1 MTLPQFPEFKDVGL
15 EDREVFRS
23 FFEGFPVEVC
33 ELNFGN
39 TFIWRHFDHPRYT
52 AVRGNLCILFS
63 PPDEPPYFLQPV
75 GGADLPETIET
86 CLSAAPR
93 LSRVPASFA
102 AANCPGFRCAPD
114 RDNDDYVYAASDLAE
129 LKGKKYDGK
138 RNRIRKFEKS
148 HASRFVQLGP
158 ECLPDCGRL
167 FEEWSREKKPDMA
180 MAQAQE
186 EAIREALT
194 HFGPLGLSGGAIEVD
209 GRIEAFSIG
218 EALSPDTAVIHIEIV
233 SPRFEGLAQ
242 LMNREFV
249 RNELSG
255 YAFINREQD
264 MGVPGLRRAKESY
277 HPHHRVEKHHIW
289 K

>member
-1 MTLPQFPEFKDVGL
+1 MSLPVYPEFKEVGL
-15 EDREVFRS
+15 EDQPVFRS
-23 FFEGFPVEVC
+23 FLDGYPVEVC

-52 AVRGNLCILFS
+52 VIRGSLCLHFS

-75 GGADLPETIET
+75 GGAGLAETIET

-93 LSRVPASFA
+93 LSRIPASFA
-102 AANCPGFRCAPD
+102 AANCSGFRCAPD
-114 RDNDDYVYAASDLAE
+114 RDNDDYVYLASDLAE
-129 LKGKKYDGK
+129 LKGKRFDGK
-138 RNRIRKFEKS
+138 RNRIRKIEKD
-148 HASRFVQLGP
+148 HAWRYLPLGP
-158 ECLPDCGRL
+158 GCLADCGRL
-167 FEEWSREKKPDMA
+167 FEEWALDKKPDKA
-180 MAQAQE
+180 MAKAQQD
-186 EAIREALT
+186 AIREAMT

-233 SPRFEGLAQ
+233 SPRYEGLAQ

-249 RNELSG
+249 RNGLAG
-255 YAFINREQD
+255 FTYVNREQD

-289 K
+289 R

>member
-1 MTLPQFPEFKDVGL
+1 MKLPQYPEFKDVGL
-15 EDREVFRS
+15 EDRDVFRT
-23 FFEGFPVEVC
+23 FLEGYPVEVC

-52 AVRGNLCILFS
+52 IIKGNLCLRFT

-75 GGADLPETIET
+75 GAAELPETIAT
-86 CLSAAPR
+86 CLAAAPR
-93 LSRVPASFA
+93 LSRIPASFA
-102 AANCPGFRCAPD
+102 ASNCPGFRCAPD
-114 RDNDDYVYAASDLAE
+114 RDNDDYVYRTADLIE

-148 HASRFVQLGP
+148 CASRYIRLGP
-158 ECLPDCGRL
+158 DCLSGCQRL
-167 FEEWSREKKPDMA
+167 FEVWALEKDPEMA
-180 MAQAQE
+180 MARAQQD
-186 EAIREALT
+186 AIQEALI
-194 HFGPLGLSGGAIEVD
+194 HFGALGLSGGAIEVD

-218 EALSPDTAVIHIEIV
+218 EPLSGDTAVIHIEIV

-242 LMNREFV
+242 LMNREFI

-255 YAFINREQD
+255 FEFVNREQD

-277 HPHHRVEKHHIW
+277 HPHHRVEKHHIFG
-289 K
+289 

>member
-1 MTLPQFPEFKDVGL
+1 MTLPLFPEFKDVGL
-15 EDREVFRS
+15 EDRDVFRT
-23 FFEGFPVEVC
+23 FLEGFPAEVC

-39 TFIWRHFDHPRYT
+39 AFIWRHFDHPRYT
-52 AVRGNLCILFS
+52 VIRGNLCLLFS
-63 PPDEPPYFLQPV
+63 PPGELPYFLQPV
-75 GGADLPETIET
+75 GGTDLPETIEA

-93 LSRVPASFA
+93 LSRIPSSFA

-114 RDNDDYVYAASDLAE
+114 RDNDDYVYAAADLAD

-138 RNRIRKFEKS
+138 RNRIRKFEKG
-148 HASRFVQLGP
+148 HAWRYLPLEPGR
-158 ECLPDCGRL
+158 LPDCGRL
-167 FEEWSREKKPDMA
+167 FEEWAFEKNTDSA
-180 MAQAQE
+180 MARAQQD
-186 EAIREALT
+186 AIREAMI
-194 HFGPLGLSGGAIEVD
+194 HFGPLGLSGGAIEAG

-249 RNELSG
+249 RNALSG
-255 YAFINREQD
+255 FAYINREQD

>member
-1 MTLPQFPEFKDVGL
+1 MTLPEFPEFKEVEL
-15 EDREVFRS
+15 EDRDVFRS
-23 FFEGFPVEVC
+23 FLDGYPVEVC

-39 TFIWRHFDHPRYT
+39 AFIWRHYDHPRYT
-52 AVRGNLCILFS
+52 TIRGSLCILFS

-75 GGADLPETIET
+75 GWRDLAETIET

-93 LSRVPASFA
+93 LSRIPESFA

-114 RDNDDYVYAASDLAE
+114 RDNDDYVYAERDLAE

-138 RNRIRKFEKS
+138 RNRIRKFES
-148 HASRFVQLGP
+148 CHEYRYIRLAADRLA
-158 ECLPDCGRL
+158 DCRRL
-167 FEEWSREKKPDMA
+167 FEEWAGDKAAKTPMA
-180 MAQAQE
+180 GAQRD
-186 EAIREALT
+186 AIQEALV
-194 HFGPLGLSGGAIEVD
+194 HFKPLGLLGGAIEVG
-209 GRIEAFSIG
+209 GRIEAFSVG
-218 EALSPDTAVIHIEIV
+218 EALSRDTAVIHIEIV

-255 YAFINREQD
+255 FSLINREQD
-264 MGVPGLRRAKESY
+264 MGIPGLRRAKESY
-277 HPHHRVEKHHIW
+277 HPLRRVNKHHIW